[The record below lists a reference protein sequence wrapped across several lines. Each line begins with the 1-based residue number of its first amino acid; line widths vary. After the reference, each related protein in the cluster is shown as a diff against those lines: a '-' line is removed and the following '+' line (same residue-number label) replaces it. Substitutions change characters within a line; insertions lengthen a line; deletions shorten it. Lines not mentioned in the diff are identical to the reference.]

1 MDLFKPVVTED
12 KFHHNFL
19 ATIKP
24 NATGVRQV
32 LSGWADGFADR
43 DGKFVAEF
51 QTTYNSSFWELYL
64 FAVLKHLGIKVD
76 FSYEAPDFVAAD
88 HPLAIEA
95 AIASHAQDDVPEWE
109 KSFAGITDMNVEA
122 AQLQS
127 TIRLS
132 NALMGKSEAFKK
144 RYASLPHLAG
154 RAYVVAIANYGRQDF
169 NFLGDVAMQ
178 RLLFDPENKKQV
190 LKANRSAVPLGL
202 FNADGYAHISAV
214 MFSSVATF
222 GKTRALGRHEGE
234 FVFYAT
240 RIRNNAEPIRI
251 VARNAEYKESLTD
264 GLKLYTNPYATI
276 PVDVTLFEDPGIW
289 RYVAKKDGTYV
300 VSSHPDGDL
309 SMRMVHAI
317 FAQGGDLAARF
328 RTVRHTYNDSGK
340 LAERAVLCGRYELRT
355 DALAAVEAQVAHSSP
370 SGYEKAGDRWWI
382 TDKEGKVHWLLIE
395 SVLA

>member
-1 MDLFKPVVTED
+1 MDLFKPVVAED

-24 NATGVRQV
+24 NATGIRQV

-76 FSYEAPDFVAAD
+76 FSYEEPDFVAAD
-88 HPLAIEA
+88 HPFAIEA

-109 KSFAGITDMNVEA
+109 KTFAGITDMNVEA

-132 NALMGKSEAFKK
+132 NALMGKSEAHKK

-154 RAYVVAIANYGRQDF
+154 RANVVAIANYGRQDF

-190 LKANRSAVPLGL
+190 LKADS
-202 FNADGYAHISAV
+202 YAHISAV

-222 GKTRALGRHEGE
+222 GKTRALARHEGE
-234 FVFYAT
+234 FVFYAS

-276 PVDVTLFEDPGIW
+276 PIDVTLFEDPGIW

-309 SMRMVHAI
+309 SMRMVHA
-317 FAQGGDLAARF
+317 R
-328 RTVRHTYNDSGK
+328 
-340 LAERAVLCGRYELRT
+340 
-355 DALAAVEAQVAHSSP
+355 
-370 SGYEKAGDRWWI
+370 
-382 TDKEGKVHWLLIE
+382 
-395 SVLA
+395 